1 METTK
6 LREKLKNQFSEI
18 IADDKNLNYL
28 KRIFED
34 LNEDNYT
41 SQVPESHYQIVD
53 ERRRKHLAG
62 ESESLTWKEV
72 KEKIIKKHGF

>member
-1 METTK
+1 MEATK

-28 KRIFED
+28 ERIFDEFH
-34 LNEDNYT
+34 ESYST
-41 SQVPESHYQIVD
+41 SQVPESHYQRVE
-53 ERRRKHLAG
+53 ERRRRHMDG
-62 ESESLTWKEV
+62 ESESRTWKEV